1 MERDQFRLTRHSQ
14 TVSVMLRECEAMRL
28 ASRTRCSVLPA
39 MRSIVRSRCTAE
51 PGPKAM
57 RSAQWTRIS
66 SAPRSLCSGR
76 AERGPACAAQHPGH
90 AFLIVSRLQRG
101 RLEIHHAPGLEAGN
115 VPVTPRLRQC
125 AICIGS
131 ARSPPKERFGIRR
144 PASKASLQAA
154 IAREAARRGL
164 WRTTT
169 STL

>member
-1 MERDQFRLTRHSQ
+1 VKQC
-14 TVSVMLRECEAMRL
+14 VSRPGRGAAFSRRCEASSGHD
-28 ASRTRCSVLPA
+28 APQSRDPRRCG
-39 MRSIVRSRCTAE
+39 VRN
-51 PGPKAM
+51 GP
-57 RSAQWTRIS
+57 RIS

-76 AERGPACAAQHPGH
+76 AERGPECAAQHPGH
-90 AFLIVSRLQRG
+90 AFLIVRRLQRG
-101 RLEIHHAPGLEAGN
+101 RLETHHAPGFETGN
-115 VPVTPRLRQC
+115 VPVTPRLRRC